1 MDIISAELHSPVTG
15 FQLTGPHIDCVCGRE
30 LVKLDKTSG
39 EVLLR
44 RTVFDKEGFSRD
56 LIVDGGQI
64 FVYDF
69 CVLYAFRQEDYAPLG
84 SWQLGRDLSSD
95 ICGLAVDGDSAYCSI
110 RNGGL
115 AVLDRSSGSLR
126 QAAVSPSSMWSI
138 RLWGEQLLC
147 GTIDGRLL
155 LLLDKD
161 TLLLERF
168 MVLGKKNIGSL
179 YPDGGTLYAACHDGK
194 LFKINLGS
202 FEAEAMRRNAHRKM
216 FYCAGVYGDTLVTVS
231 YPCSEITL
239 LDKSTLD
246 RITSIE
252 TPLQLSGRAC
262 IDGDLL
268 YLSSRNIPGVAKIR
282 LPAGAE
288 AEVQ

>member
-1 MDIISAELHSPVTG
+1 MDIFSAELHSPVTG
-15 FQLTGPHIDCVCGRE
+15 FQLTGPHIDCICGRE

-56 LIVDGGQI
+56 LIIDGGQI
-64 FVYDF
+64 FVYSF
-69 CVLYAFRQEDYAPLG
+69 CTLYAFRQEDYAPLG

-95 ICGLAVDGDSAYCSI
+95 ICGMAIDRDRVYCSI

-115 AVLDRSSGSLR
+115 AVLDRSSGSVR
-126 QAAVSPSSMWSI
+126 RAAVSPSSMWAI
-138 RLWGEQLLC
+138 MVWEEQLLC
-147 GTIDGRLL
+147 GTVDGRL

-194 LFKINLGS
+194 LFKIIPGS
-202 FEAEAMRRNAHRKM
+202 LEAEAVRKNAHRKM

-231 YPCSEITL
+231 YPCSEIGL
-239 LDKSTLD
+239 WAKSTLD

-252 TPLQLSGRAC
+252 TPLRLSGRAY
-262 IDGDLL
+262 IDGDFL

-288 AEVQ
+288 AEAQ